1 MVKAQ
6 QDAESQLNQISLSE
20 QGRLARQEQAVLR
33 YTLALQAQVDALRQQ
48 GERAAAGVGMG
59 SRDRAQFEQ
68 LNALQD
74 RYNQQLM
81 ELDNQRADPSRQ
93 MSEQE
98 YQRRLAAL
106 KASHSDMR
114 DTVVANYDAISA
126 AESDWQNGAKAA
138 WADYL
143 DSARNV
149 AGMTQDLF
157 SNGFRSMEDAV
168 VQFAMTGKLSF
179 ADFTRSVLADMARI
193 AARQAATGM
202 LSSVVGLGMS
212 AAGSYFGGGAS
223 ASAGATQ
230 AGYTGTDFSN
240 WAAAQAKGGA
250 WASGAQFFAKG
261 GAFTNSVVSQPTAF
275 GMAGGKAGVMGEAGP
290 EAIVPLARAADG
302 SLGVR
307 SLGAG
312 GSMTT
317 MQISS
322 PVSITM
328 DDRSSEGMELDQ
340 QALAANM
347 QREIK
352 ATAERVVADSWRPG
366 GVSYRNAQGR
376 G

>member
-1 MVKAQ
+1 
-6 QDAESQLNQISLSE
+6 
-20 QGRLARQEQAVLR
+20 
-33 YTLALQAQVDALRQQ
+33 
-48 GERAAAGVGMG
+48 
-59 SRDRAQFEQ
+59 
-68 LNALQD
+68 
-74 RYNQQLM
+74 
-81 ELDNQRADPSRQ
+81 
-93 MSEQE
+93 
-98 YQRRLAAL
+98 
-106 KASHSDMR
+106 
-114 DTVVANYDAISA
+114 
-126 AESDWQNGAKAA
+126 
-138 WADYL
+138 
-143 DSARNV
+143 
-149 AGMTQDLF
+149 MTQDLF

-352 ATAERVVADSWRPG
+352 ATAERVVADSL
-366 GVSYRNAQGR
+366 SLIHI
-376 G
+376 